1 LHNKFCQVRLKLQ
14 LIFGGIITMPN
25 VDGKMFSY
33 DKKGMQAAAKA
44 KAQAAARAK
53 AQAAARANGPIAIP
67 MAAAAMGRASSGG
80 PPMGAV
86 SNNIKGPKRNSYM
99 YGGKVTGNTMYSPG
113 NKQKH
118 MAKS

>member
-1 LHNKFCQVRLKLQ
+1 MEEKLGMT
-14 LIFGGIITMPN
+14 IEE
-25 VDGKMFSY
+25 
-33 DKKGMQAAAKA
+33 KKQQMKEKVAAAK
-44 KAQAAARAK
+44 AK

-86 SNNIKGPKRNSYM
+86 SNNIKGPKRKSYMGGGMVGKKRNSYM